1 MFEVISENL
10 FAYILFFASV
20 VTGICY
26 FIDLKKY
33 KKKRKEAL
41 DAALKANKDLSKKER
56 KKIMEPGNFIGQVG
70 SVFIVILV
78 VFLFR
83 SFVYEPFR
91 IPSGSMM
98 PTLLTGDFIAVNKHA
113 YGIRN
118 PLTNNVIIQTGKPK
132 RGDIIVFKYP
142 EDKSIDYIKRVVGE
156 PGDMIIYQDKHLYI
170 IKHEEQD
177 KKHAQLVNVQF
188 LYTDEEEISLGFSEN
203 YDVYKESF
211 AKEDSHLIR
220 INQNAAMLTEYFYK
234 QPGFERGIWKVPENC
249 YFAMGDNRDNSKD
262 SRFWGFVP
270 FENIVGKTEGIW
282 MSLEFDEKDQSMLS
296 FIPKSVR
303 FNRIGGIN

>member
-1 MFEVISENL
+1 MIQSINENL
-10 FAYILFFASV
+10 FAFILLIATIVSGAAW
-20 VTGICY
+20 TY
-26 FIDLKKY
+26 DFIKERP
-33 KKKRKEAL
+33 KRKL
-41 DAALKANKDLSKKER
+41 NLSKAQETKTLTKKER
-56 KKIMEPGNFIGQVG
+56 KQILEPKGVLGQVG
-70 SVFIVILV
+70 SLFFVLLFVFV
-78 VFLFR
+78 FR
-83 SFVYEPFR
+83 SFFYEPFR

-118 PLTNNVIIQTGKPK
+118 PLTNNVIIETGMPK
-132 RGDIIVFKYP
+132 RGDVIVFKYP

-156 PGDMIIYQDKHLYI
+156 PGDVIIYQDKHLYI
-170 IKHEEQD
+170 IKHEESE

-188 LYTDEEEISLGFSEN
+188 MYTDEEEISLGFSEN

-211 AKEDSHLIR
+211 AKGESHIIR
-220 INQNAAMLTEYFYK
+220 INQNASMLKEYFYK